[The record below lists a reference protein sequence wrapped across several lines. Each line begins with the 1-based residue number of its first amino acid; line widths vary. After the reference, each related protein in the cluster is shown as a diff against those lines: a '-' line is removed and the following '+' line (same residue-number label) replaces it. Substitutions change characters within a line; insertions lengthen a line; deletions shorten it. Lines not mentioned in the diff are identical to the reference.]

1 MDETKPTQP
10 FVWGANGAA
19 VSPEQIARRLQVAAA
34 LIKGGA
40 DLSPV
45 GHWTQGLARL
55 AQGGLG
61 GLLAYRA
68 DELERARGVGVPGAG
83 GPRAFLPEGEVNAV
97 WSIPRI
103 SIPLDF

>member
-1 MDETKPTQP
+1 MDEMKPTQP

-19 VSPEQIARRLQVAAA
+19 VSPEQIQRRRQIAAA

-61 GLLAYRA
+61 GLLAYRT
-68 DELERARGVGVPGAG
+68 DELERMGGGSGVGGVFP
-83 GPRAFLPEGEVNAV
+83 PEGEGDEPVD
-97 WSIPRI
+97 PE
-103 SIPLDF
+103 DFNSTRFLR

>member
-1 MDETKPTQP
+1 MDEMKPTQP

-19 VSPEQIARRLQVAAA
+19 VSPEQIARRRQIAAA

-55 AQGGLG
+55 AQGELG

-68 DELERARGVGVPGAG
+68 DELERAGGGAG
-83 GPRAFLPEGEVNAV
+83 GAEVFPPEGEDE
-97 WSIPRI
+97 
-103 SIPLDF
+103 LDAGQADPEAFNFIRF

>member
-1 MDETKPTQP
+1 MDEMKPTQP
-10 FVWGANGAA
+10 FVWGADGAA
-19 VSPEQIARRLQVAAA
+19 VSPEQIARRRQIAAA

-68 DELERARGVGVPGAG
+68 DELERAGLGSGGSEPGVS
-83 GPRAFLPEGEVNAV
+83 LPEGEVVGSKLFAD
-97 WSIPRI
+97 
-103 SIPLDF
+103 PLAFGFTRF